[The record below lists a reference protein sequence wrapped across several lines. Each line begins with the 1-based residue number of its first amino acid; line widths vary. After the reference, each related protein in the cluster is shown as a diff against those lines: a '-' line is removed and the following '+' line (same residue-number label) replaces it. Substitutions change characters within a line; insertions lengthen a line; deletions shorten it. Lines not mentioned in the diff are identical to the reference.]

1 MKIIYNLVAAIAILW
16 GVFWILQGM
25 DVIKAGAMAGHVQ
38 WTGWGA
44 VLVAIGFFLIVWTN
58 YRKSK
63 T

>member
-1 MKIIYNLVAAIAILW
+1 MKIVYNLVAAVAILW
-16 GVFWILQGM
+16 GCVWILQGTN
-25 DVIKAGAMAGHVQ
+25 ILHAGATVQ
-38 WTGWGA
+38 RTGWGA

>member
-1 MKIIYNLVAAIAILW
+1 MKIIYNLVAA
-16 GVFWILQGM
+16 V
-25 DVIKAGAMAGHVQ
+25 AMAGHVQ

-44 VLVAIGFFLIVWTN
+44 VLVALGFFLIVWTN